1 MKVRKIKKFQYTL
14 LKLSLIKNQVYKK
27 KIQKSQY
34 DDVLNNKTEII
45 ELHLKRA
52 LQIIYKYHM
61 NHKKILFIGVPQNFQ
76 KNISSVLKNTKHI
89 AIPKSIWING
99 VISNRSAIFRHLY
112 LKRQKNIEKK
122 NRLQNKTIFF
132 LMSVIRRP
140 DLIVIFNQDLE
151 KNALNETYKL
161 KLPIITINNNLFFD
175 TKSSYKVPGNF
186 QSIYKKTHHAIFLI
200 LTSILKKNPSFQL
213 FPSLRHKLK
222 KQKYKSKN
230 VKKKYFWSQNST
242 I

>member
-132 LMSVIRRP
+132 
-140 DLIVIFNQDLE
+140 
-151 KNALNETYKL
+151 
-161 KLPIITINNNLFFD
+161 
-175 TKSSYKVPGNF
+175 
-186 QSIYKKTHHAIFLI
+186 
-200 LTSILKKNPSFQL
+200 
-213 FPSLRHKLK
+213 
-222 KQKYKSKN
+222 
-230 VKKKYFWSQNST
+230 
-242 I
+242 